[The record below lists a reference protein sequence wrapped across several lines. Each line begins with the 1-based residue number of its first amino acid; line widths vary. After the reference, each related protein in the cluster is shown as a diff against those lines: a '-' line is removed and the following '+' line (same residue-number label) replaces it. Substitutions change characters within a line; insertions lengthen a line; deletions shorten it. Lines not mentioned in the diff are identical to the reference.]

1 MELVRRLADRPN
13 EALPHAHLLAELNPL
28 DEGAQAQVVR
38 LLATAGRMRDAERQY
53 QAAALIL
60 EAGQIAE
67 TGVLRDALNTLKGM
81 PRTGPAMDTFRPDDQ
96 ALVQEIRFC
105 TATDGTRIA
114 YSIAG
119 EGPPIVKTANWLNHL
134 EYDWESPIWR
144 HVMRFLARNRTSVR
158 YDERGNG
165 LSDWELREASLEA
178 YVSDLEAVV
187 DSVGLKTFPLLAISQ
202 GCAVAIAYA
211 ARHPERVSRLVL
223 HGGYAVGW
231 RLREDPDGIAAR
243 EAMQTLVRTGWGQET
258 PAFRQVFTS
267 LFFPDATAGQMQSFN
282 ELQRKTT
289 SPENA
294 YTLLNSF
301 SSIDARPYLSK
312 VKAPVLVA
320 HWRGD
325 LRVPFE
331 EGRKLAANIPGARFV
346 PLDSAN
352 HLMLEHEPAWSR
364 FVAEVE
370 PFLAADS

>member
-1 MELVRRLADRPN
+1 MSL
-13 EALPHAHLLAELNPL
+13 
-28 DEGAQAQVVR
+28 
-38 LLATAGRMRDAERQY
+38 
-53 QAAALIL
+53 
-60 EAGQIAE
+60 
-67 TGVLRDALNTLKGM
+67 
-81 PRTGPAMDTFRPDDQ
+81 
-96 ALVQEIRFC
+96 
-105 TATDGTRIA
+105 
-114 YSIAG
+114 
-119 EGPPIVKTANWLNHL
+119 
-134 EYDWESPIWR
+134 
-144 HVMRFLARNRTSVR
+144 VR

-243 EAMQTLVRTGWGQET
+243 EAMLTLVRTGWGQET

-267 LFFPDATAGQMQSFN
+267 LFFPDATAEQIQSFN

-312 VKAPVLVA
+312 VKAPVLVT
-320 HWRGD
+320 HCRGD

-346 PLDSAN
+346 PLNSAN

-370 PFLAADS
+370 AFLGADS